1 MHPSK
6 PTTYEL
12 TDILPAMLRQMSQP
26 NEDLTIEEANATI
39 AKITADWKAGRP
51 IFRDAARFREQTV
64 SLLKIPTVD
73 WFSELIH
80 DPVIHEQ
87 LRDSYTGNAV
97 QVQNAFV
104 VWLTQ
109 KLRTVSGT
117 SSWFR
122 VSEGLAYKLLATDLK
137 GAVVGDLK
145 LPLPAFYIEIP
156 AGMFWLE
163 DRQTGWHEVRMLGAV
178 LGNITEKT
186 IARARAAGD
195 QTVNDALV
203 GERLVVEAY
212 GEPNRTSV
220 SPFDDTWIFKS
231 YNVENKEIDIHES
244 LERISGPERE
254 HEARLNRGKIGNRII
269 DGWELRQVMIRFV
282 LNLCIYLGSEKAS
295 VEHAHSAE
303 INRLQ
308 GGKKFKLLRKHIQA
322 KILAL
327 KHDMV
332 FAVGSDVT
340 ISPEMK
346 ELVANDGTGARTQAY
361 RTLVRGHWRN
371 QAHGPGRALRKR
383 RWIEP
388 HIRGAD
394 LPTPVVGHK
403 YDVK

>member
-1 MHPSK
+1 MIHSK
-6 PTTYEL
+6 PKNHEL
-12 TDILPAMLRQMSQP
+12 IDLLPAMLRQMSKP
-26 NEDLTIEEANATI
+26 DAGLTLEEAQATT

-51 IFRDAARFREQTV
+51 VFRAAAKFREQTV
-64 SLLKIPTVD
+64 SLLNVPTVD

-80 DPVIHEQ
+80 DPVIHQE
-87 LRDSYTGNAV
+87 LKDSYTGNTVHV
-97 QVQNAFV
+97 QTAFV

-109 KLRTVSGT
+109 KLRAVSNT

-137 GAVVGDLK
+137 GAVIGDLK

-163 DRQTGWHEVRMLGAV
+163 DKQTGWHEVRMLGAV
-178 LGNITEKT
+178 LGNITQKT
-186 IARARAAGD
+186 MDLARAAGD
-195 QTVNDALV
+195 YTADDMLI

-212 GEPNRTSV
+212 GEPNATSV

-231 YNVENKEIDIHES
+231 YNVTDKELDIHES
-244 LERISGPERE
+244 LERISGPERD
-254 HEARLNRGKIGNRII
+254 HEAHLNRGKIGNRII

-295 VEHAHSAE
+295 VEHVHEAE
-303 INRLQ
+303 IKRLHN
-308 GGKKFKLLRKHIQA
+308 GKKFKLLRKHIQE
-322 KILAL
+322 KIRAL
-327 KHDMV
+327 QHDLV

-346 ELVANDGTGARTQAY
+346 ELVANDGTGVRTQAY

-371 QAHGPGRALRKR
+371 QAHGPGRTLRTR

-388 HIRGAD
+388 HVRGAD
-394 LPTPVVGHK
+394 LPTPVVGHN
-403 YDVK
+403 YQVK

>member
-1 MHPSK
+1 
-6 PTTYEL
+6 
-12 TDILPAMLRQMSQP
+12 
-26 NEDLTIEEANATI
+26 
-39 AKITADWKAGRP
+39 
-51 IFRDAARFREQTV
+51 
-64 SLLKIPTVD
+64 
-73 WFSELIH
+73 
-80 DPVIHEQ
+80 
-87 LRDSYTGNAV
+87 
-97 QVQNAFV
+97 
-104 VWLTQ
+104 
-109 KLRTVSGT
+109 
-117 SSWFR
+117 
-122 VSEGLAYKLLATDLK
+122 
-137 GAVVGDLK
+137 
-145 LPLPAFYIEIP
+145 
-156 AGMFWLE
+156 
-163 DRQTGWHEVRMLGAV
+163 
-178 LGNITEKT
+178 
-186 IARARAAGD
+186 
-195 QTVNDALV
+195 
-203 GERLVVEAY
+203 VEAY

>member
-1 MHPSK
+1 MVSANTKNH
-6 PTTYEL
+6 EL
-12 TDILPAMLRQMSQP
+12 VGLLPAMMQQMSGP
-26 NEDLTIEEANATI
+26 DTDLTFEEAQDTI
-39 AKITADWKAGRP
+39 AKITSDWKAGRP
-51 IFRDAARFREQTV
+51 VFRAAAKFREQTV
-64 SLLKIPTVD
+64 SLLKVPTVD

-80 DPVIHEQ
+80 DPVIHQQ
-87 LRDSYTGNAV
+87 LKDGYTGNTV
-97 QVQNAFV
+97 HVQNAFV
-104 VWLTQ
+104 VWLAQ
-109 KLRTVSGT
+109 KLRAVSDT

-122 VSEGLAYKLLATDLK
+122 VSEGLSYKLLATDLK

-163 DRQTGWHEVRMLGAV
+163 DQQTGWHEVRMLGAV

-195 QTVNDALV
+195 HTVNDALI

-212 GEPNRTSV
+212 GEPNATSI

-231 YNVENKEIDIHES
+231 YNVENKDLDIHES
-244 LERISGPERE
+244 LERISGPERD
-254 HEARLNRGKIGNRII
+254 HEAHLNRGKIGNRII

-282 LNLCIYLGSEKAS
+282 LNLCIYLGSEKAT
-295 VEHAHSAE
+295 VEHVHEAE
-303 INRLQ
+303 VKRLHN
-308 GGKKFKLLRKHIQA
+308 GKKFKLLRKHIQE
-322 KILAL
+322 KIRGLQR
-327 KHDMV
+327 DMV

-346 ELVANDGTGARTQAY
+346 ELVANEGSGTHTLTY

-371 QAHGPGRALRKR
+371 QAHGPGRALRTR

-388 HIRGAD
+388 HIRGNE
-394 LPTPVVGHK
+394 LPTKVVGHN
-403 YDVK
+403 YNVK